1 MLLFVFGLGG
11 VAAQVGGSRRSAFAV
26 GAAVLFGLNLINSVG
41 SASES
46 LAIARVLSPLS
57 WYSASAPLARGG
69 NFSATGTV
77 GLAVFGTLLLW
88 AASLAF
94 DHRDVNRPLVVRRA
108 SVHTPSRAPSGT
120 TFYRVPVVAALYEQ
134 RSALAWWTLALL
146 SQVAFFV
153 GVAPGMV
160 GVLEGVPQLR
170 RYLATITGGDV
181 ERGLISLL
189 LVGTIQLVLALF
201 AISSVARWARDDS
214 SGRLELDLSAP
225 VTRTTIVLRRAVAL
239 AAATALLSFTAMS
252 AMVWLA
258 DARGIDF
265 ALDRTVLAAVLLVP
279 FTVAVG
285 AVGALWTSWRPAGA
299 VAVLTG
305 ATVAGYF
312 IQEVTPL
319 YGWPD
324 WLMNVSLF
332 RLYGNP
338 LVGAVDPEKVT
349 ALSAVAL
356 GGFVGASLLMRAR
369 DVGS

>member
-1 MLLFVFGLGG
+1 M
-11 VAAQVGGSRRSAFAV
+11 V
-26 GAAVLFGLNLINSVG
+26 GA
-41 SASES
+41 
-46 LAIARVLSPLS
+46 
-57 WYSASAPLARGG
+57 
-69 NFSATGTV
+69 
-77 GLAVFGTLLLW
+77 
-88 AASLAF
+88 
-94 DHRDVNRPLVVRRA
+94 
-108 SVHTPSRAPSGT
+108 
-120 TFYRVPVVAALYEQ
+120 
-134 RSALAWWTLALL
+134 
-146 SQVAFFV
+146 
-153 GVAPGMV
+153 
-160 GVLEGVPQLR
+160 LEGVPQLR

-201 AISSVARWARDDS
+201 AISSVARWARDES
-214 SGRLELDLSAP
+214 SGRLDLSAA

-239 AAATALLSFTAMS
+239 AAATALLAFTAMF

-265 ALDRTVLAAVLLVP
+265 APDRTMLAAVLLVP
-279 FTVAVG
+279 FTVAIG

-305 ATVAGYF
+305 AIVAGYF
-312 IQEVTPL
+312 IQEVAPL

-338 LVGAVDPEKVT
+338 LVGAIDLGKVT
-349 ALSAVAL
+349 ALSVVAF
-356 GGFVGASLLMRAR
+356 GGFVGASLLMRTR